1 MVGGVTSDLSGCF
14 PRCLAYMVARQTS
27 AVSCGA
33 AGMCRLA
40 CAYPGDVRRNKNRSR
55 STKFKVECRRDG
67 TPFYAARPQ
76 RHSKR
81 CGSPVAISA
90 AGRSTDRA
98 GRRDLGMPS
107 ASIGRSC
114 PPLQIVA
121 QHREKRPKSELKNDP
136 SPDRFFVISVCLR
149 DTRGRTRSS
158 PFRNPAAR
166 RRAFRRRSAFL
177 P

>member
-1 MVGGVTSDLSGCF
+1 MVNLTVFKSELSSESHIFSCPIPIAQCPNSDLSGCF
-14 PRCLAYMVARQTS
+14 PLRRAHMVARQTS

-81 CGSPVAISA
+81 QRSA
-90 AGRSTDRA
+90 VLPAGVPNASTNQY
-98 GRRDLGMPS
+98 L
-107 ASIGRSC
+107 
-114 PPLQIVA
+114 
-121 QHREKRPKSELKNDP
+121 LKNRP
-136 SPDRFFVISVCLR
+136 SGRFFVMS
-149 DTRGRTRSS
+149 
-158 PFRNPAAR
+158 R
-166 RRAFRRRSAFL
+166 RRLFPPSARGSRYRSRRSTSRSCCS
-177 P
+177 